1 MIPPVLA
8 ASAAS
13 SALGLLSS
21 LASDDA
27 AAPSPAAAVASG
39 ARNDV
44 IGQQEFLSLL
54 VAQLQN
60 QDPLNPLDSADFSAQ
75 LAQFSSLEQL
85 MQINQ
90 RLADLGEP
98 RDDATLDPVALL
110 GREIGAVGSSVVV
123 ADGDASP
130 LGYELASSGTLSVEV
145 RDAAGNVVAKQTL
158 GERAAGRHVLDLD
171 EALDG
176 ASLAD
181 GKYDVRLTVAT
192 AGGAPQ
198 SVATRVRGV
207 VTGVD
212 LNRTPPVLL
221 IGGLEVQLSDVREV
235 RTADTES

>member
-13 SALGLLSS
+13 SAIGLLSS

-27 AAPSPAAAVASG
+27 PAQSTAAAVASG
-39 ARNDV
+39 ERNDV

-60 QDPLNPLDSADFSAQ
+60 QDPLSPLDSADFSAQ

-90 RLADLGEP
+90 RLDGLGEKQ
-98 RDDATLDPVALL
+98 DDATLDPVALL
-110 GREIGAVGSSVVV
+110 GREVGAAGSRVAV
-123 ADGDASP
+123 ADGDASQ
-130 LGYELASSGTLSVEV
+130 LGYELATPGTVTVEV
-145 RDAAGNVVAKQTL
+145 RNAAGNLVAQKTI
-158 GERAAGRHVLDLD
+158 GEQAAGRHVLDLD

-176 ASLAD
+176 ALAD
-181 GKYDVRLTVAT
+181 GSYEVRVSVA
-192 AGGAPQ
+192 AGGGAPQ
-198 SVATRVRGV
+198 TVATQVRGV

-221 IGGLEVQLSDVREV
+221 IGDLEVQLSDVREV
-235 RTADTES
+235 RTPATES